1 MKKIFSSACAAL
13 CLGAL
18 SICIS
23 TAQAAVGDKAVISGL
38 EASKHIYGPKLT
50 ADDLKGKVIFFEYW
64 GINCPPCRAAMPHLQ
79 EMQKKYAS
87 KGFTVLGN
95 HVQGL
100 TPQVKEYLEKEGITF
115 PVYQF
120 LNLPQA
126 PCPGGIPHS
135 VLIGAN
141 GKIVAEG
148 HPSTLYSLVE
158 KELKNVVDGTPILA
172 DVELKKYKSLA
183 KTLVANGNNIE
194 GKITSLRTK
203 TDDEEAV
210 KICAAYDSWL
220 ENEKTR
226 IGNLCD
232 ENPLKAM
239 KEIAI
244 LKKAVPSVNDFDERY
259 QEFQQNPV
267 LKKMADIQKKINVL
281 KKNKEKGRKIS
292 ASAVNSLKKTLK
304 KAENLEDES
313 MRNVGNAL
321 MEELT
326 SLED

>member
-1 MKKIFSSACAAL
+1 MNNIFRSACV
-13 CLGAL
+13 AL
-18 SICIS
+18 SLGVLSIGTL
-23 TAQAAVGDKAVISGL
+23 TAWGAVGDKAEIGGL
-38 EASKHIYGPKLT
+38 EPSKHIYGPKLT

-100 TPQVKEYLEKEGITF
+100 SPQVKDYLEKEKITF

-120 LNLPQA
+120 LNLPQS

-148 HPSTLYSLVE
+148 YPTKLYDLVE
-158 KELKNVVDGTPILA
+158 KELAKVIDGTPILA
-172 DVELKKYKSLA
+172 DVELKKYKSLS
-183 KTLVANGNNIE
+183 KTLVSNGNNIE
-194 GKITSLRTK
+194 AKIAVLRTK
-203 TDDEEAV
+203 SDDDEAV
-210 KICAAYDSWL
+210 KICAAYDAWL

-226 IGNLCD
+226 LGKMC
-232 ENPLKAM
+232 EMNPLRAM
-239 KEIAI
+239 KEIAT

-259 QEFQQNPV
+259 QEFQQSPV
-267 LKKMADIQKKINVL
+267 LKKLSDIQKKINVM
-281 KKNKEKGRKIS
+281 KKNKEKGRKVN
-292 ASAVNSLKKTLK
+292 ASAINSLKRTLK
-304 KAENLEDES
+304 KAENLDDEA
-313 MRNVGNAL
+313 MRNAGSAL
-321 MEELT
+321 MEEL
-326 SLED
+326 SGLED